1 MNIKLRLIIGVILAL
16 AIVYSIFMFVRRQ
29 RPAEQQLE
37 VPFTSQAP
45 AGNWLEP
52 WQNACEET
60 SIIMVS
66 NYFSG
71 DEVTIAQARQQI
83 LDIFKLKN
91 AEFGKS
97 PDESMALIAE
107 VVNGASLGWTAKVV
121 ENPSLEDLKQEVA
134 AKRPIIVPVDAR
146 QLTGTDYAGEVKY
159 HVMVIS
165 GYDDTVGQ
173 FIVQDPGSS
182 QGKDF
187 RYGYTDLYDAIHDY
201 LQRDQASG
209 VKRVLFTA
217 PNIL

>member
-1 MNIKLRLIIGVILAL
+1 MLITAVAVGAILLRRAP
-16 AIVYSIFMFVRRQ
+16 
-29 RPAEQQLE
+29 RPSAEELD

-66 NYFSG
+66 NFFSG
-71 DEVTIAQARQQI
+71 DELTIAQARQQI

-91 AEFGKS
+91 DEFGKS

-107 VVNGASLGWTAKVV
+107 IVNGANLGWAARVA
-121 ENPSLEDLKQEVA
+121 ENPTLEDLKQEVA
-134 AKRPIIVPVDAR
+134 AQRPIIVPVDAR
-146 QLTGTDYAGEVKY
+146 QLTGTDYAGDVNY

-165 GYDDTVGQ
+165 GYDDAAGE
-173 FIVQDPGSS
+173 FIVQDPGTSR
-182 QGKDF
+182 GENF
-187 RYGYTDLYDAIHDY
+187 RYAYADLYDAIHDY

-209 VKRVLFTA
+209 VRRVIFTSPKR
-217 PNIL
+217 